1 MDETLSQL
9 REMQTTIDT
18 LTRQAEQRELEYA
31 ALLDATK
38 VLQDDRDRLVD
49 LQQQSRDTIKAQQQQ
64 IEELE
69 VANKVLTNRLW
80 GRRSERRTGSES
92 PPLFPDLEPQDDVD
106 PGVTVAGLDD
116 AQAKIDEQLIK
127 DWEARRRKAKE
138 RRQQQGRNETFPEH
152 LERRDRLFDL
162 SDEEKEG
169 MRYIGDS
176 ITERLRFEPPKTYVE
191 RIIRCKYVVE
201 GKPEVGVFA
210 APAPIAIVEG
220 CRYDFDVIAAIL
232 AQKFAFHQ
240 PTYRQQDWFAQCGWF
255 PSRSTINDL
264 INYSADVSV
273 PLFELMDACVLGQR
287 IVHID
292 ETTGLLLTR
301 GSLDAEQEAIL
312 RKRRKSKPPDGEP
325 HEMNTQGSVTS
336 YAWLFAGLDDL
347 APYNCFHW
355 SLTRSHGFVDARLA
369 SYRGTV
375 VADAYEAYAH
385 IEERS
390 DGRIVHASCNAHA
403 RREFVK
409 AEAYEPILCAEL
421 LALYRRLYAIE
432 ERGKLLDVDARRK
445 LRQSDAVPVWKEI
458 EKWLESESVRKAALP
473 SSRFGKAV
481 GYLRNQWVS
490 LQRYLSDGLLPIDNN
505 QAEQI
510 IRPFTVGRNNW
521 LFLGHP
527 RAAKGRL
534 QLLSIVSSAHR
545 HNLIVEDYL
554 TDVLQKLAYATQR
567 NPSLLD
573 RDSEYLSDLLPD
585 RWASA
590 HPTSIRIGRRA
601 EKTDRA
607 DAKRVRRA
615 RQRIHARAQQIASA

>member
-1 MDETLSQL
+1 M
-9 REMQTTIDT
+9 
-18 LTRQAEQRELEYA
+18 
-31 ALLDATK
+31 
-38 VLQDDRDRLVD
+38 
-49 LQQQSRDTIKAQQQQ
+49 
-64 IEELE
+64 
-69 VANKVLTNRLW
+69 
-80 GRRSERRTGSES
+80 
-92 PPLFPDLEPQDDVD
+92 
-106 PGVTVAGLDD
+106 
-116 AQAKIDEQLIK
+116 
-127 DWEARRRKAKE
+127 
-138 RRQQQGRNETFPEH
+138 
-152 LERRDRLFDL
+152 
-162 SDEEKEG
+162 
-169 MRYIGDS
+169 
-176 ITERLRFEPPKTYVE
+176 
-191 RIIRCKYVVE
+191 VE
-201 GKPEVGVFA
+201 GKPEEGVFA

-273 PLFELMDACVLGQR
+273 PLFELMDTCVLGQR

-301 GSLDAEQEAIL
+301 GSLDAEQEEVL
-312 RKRRKSKPPDGEP
+312 RRRRKSKPPDGEP

-432 ERGKLLDVDARRK
+432 ERGKLLDVDARGE
-445 LRQSDAVPVWKEI
+445 LRQSDAVLVWKEI

-554 TDVLQKLAYATQR
+554 TDGLQKLALRNATKSQPLGSR
-567 NPSLLD
+567 LRVPKRPLARPLGLSSSDVHPDWAKGRENGPRRCQTRASSTPA
-573 RDSEYLSDLLPD
+573 DSCP
-585 RWASA
+585 RSA
-590 HPTSIRIGRRA
+590 NRLCVTDTLHIDAIRH
-601 EKTDRA
+601 EP
-607 DAKRVRRA
+607 VPA
-615 RQRIHARAQQIASA
+615 RQPAPARSPSATCPGRALTIIERCLTTSREYSNNYCWSEMNWR